1 MLSRFFLLLLFILS
15 SFSSFG
21 NTRGLIVNLNQKLK
35 VLPLHD
41 GPYAFIKRIDL
52 IRSAKFSIEL
62 EYFIFNDDLSGKIII
77 DELIKAAR
85 KGVRVR
91 LLLDALMVKG
101 KLTPFHIHQI
111 KKHNIEIRYY
121 NDIALIRAINTQ
133 YRDHRKL
140 FIVDREHLIIGGRNI
155 ANEYFDLDERYNF
168 LDRDI
173 YVHGNIGRKSREL
186 FDLFWK
192 SVPSQNVLRDPKPNL
207 DMLHLMSS
215 AGSARS
221 RILKKYRS
229 ELHTWKMKVK
239 KAKKFLKP
247 HPLVRKT
254 LKSLK
259 EKVRPKFIE
268 FAEKNNLFCKNP
280 MIVSDPPLVG
290 PSNDNKR
297 KLRKAIY
304 LQLESAKKKI
314 TIDSPYFILTHGSDG
329 MMKDILKKGVD
340 VELLTNGIY
349 STDALPVASVFNF
362 YLDDWIEAGLKP
374 TVFGGKRSED
384 ITYVLER
391 AKPTRWGTH
400 SKSIVFDDDSVM
412 IGTFNFDPRS
422 AFYSAEISLFCS
434 DSKELAMD
442 TRKNIYKRMAGGK
455 KIETKEDAKRYR
467 FENVSTMKK
476 MGYYL
481 ISPLALLLQRLL

>member
-1 MLSRFFLLLLFILS
+1 MLSRFLFFLLLLS
-15 SFSSFG
+15 TFSSFA
-21 NTRGLIVNLNQKLK
+21 NSSGLILNFPNKLS

-41 GPYAFIKRIDL
+41 GPYALIKRIDL
-52 IRSAKFSIEL
+52 IRNAKQSIEL

-77 DELIKAAR
+77 EELIKAAKR
-85 KGVRVR
+85 GVRVR

-111 KKHNIEIRYY
+111 KKHKIQIRYY
-121 NDIALIRAINTQ
+121 NDGALIRAINAQ

-140 FIVDREHLIIGGRNI
+140 FIVDNEHLIIGGRNI

-173 YVHGNIGRKSREL
+173 YVKGDIAQKSREL
-186 FDLFWK
+186 FNLFWEAA
-192 SVPSQNVLRDPKPNL
+192 PSQNVLRPSKPTL
-207 DMLHLMSS
+207 EMLHLMSS
-215 AGSARS
+215 SGSARS
-221 RILKKYRS
+221 RLLKKYRS

-247 HPLVRKT
+247 HSLVRKT
-254 LKSLK
+254 LKGLRNK
-259 EKVRPKFIE
+259 IQPKYEQFL
-268 FAEKNNLFCKNP
+268 EKNKLFCNKP
-280 MIVSDPPLVG
+280 MIVSDPPLIG

-297 KLRKAIY
+297 KLRGAVYERLK
-304 LQLESAKKKI
+304 SAKENI
-314 TIDSPYFILTHGSDG
+314 LIDSPYFILTHGSDD
-329 MMKDILKKGVD
+329 MMKDILKRGVN

-362 YLDDWIEAGLKP
+362 YLDEWIDAGLKP
-374 TVFGGKRSED
+374 TVFGGKREED
-384 ITYVLER
+384 VSYILDRV
-391 AKPTRWGTH
+391 KPTRWGTH
-400 SKSIVFDDDSVM
+400 SKSIVFDEDSVM

-422 AFYSAEISLFCS
+422 AFYSAEISLFC
-434 DSKELAMD
+434 DNSKELADD
-442 TRKNIYKRMAGGK
+442 TRKNIIKRMSNGK
-455 KIETKEDAKRYR
+455 KIETKEDAEKYR

-481 ISPLALLLQRLL
+481 ISPLSLLFQRLL

>member
-1 MLSRFFLLLLFILS
+1 MLSRHIIIVFLLSITSAFADTS
-15 SFSSFG
+15 
-21 NTRGLIVNLNQKLK
+21 GLIVNIPNKLS
-35 VLPLHD
+35 VVPLHD
-41 GPYAFIKRIDL
+41 GPYALIKRIDL
-52 IRSAKFSIEL
+52 IRNAKHSIEL

-77 DELIKAAR
+77 EELIKAAR

-111 KKHNIEIRYY
+111 KKHNIEVRYY
-121 NDIALIRAINTQ
+121 NDSALIRAINTQ

-140 FIVDREHLIIGGRNI
+140 FIVDNEHLIIGGRNI

-173 YVHGNIGRKSREL
+173 YVQGSIGIKAREL
-186 FDLFWK
+186 FDVFWK
-192 SVPSQNVLRDPKPNL
+192 SVPAGNVLRPEKPHLN
-207 DMLHLMSS
+207 MLHLMSS
-215 AGSARS
+215 SGSARS
-221 RILKKYRS
+221 RLLKKYRS

-247 HPLVRKT
+247 HSLVRKT
-254 LKSLK
+254 LRGLR
-259 EKVRPKFIE
+259 EKIRPIYSEFIS
-268 FAEKNNLFCKNP
+268 KNDLYCNKPVL
-280 MIVSDPPLVG
+280 ISDPPLVG
-290 PSNDNKR
+290 PSNDKKR
-297 KLRKAIY
+297 KLRFAIY
-304 LQLESAKKKI
+304 DRLKKAQEKI
-314 TIDSPYFILTHGSDG
+314 TIDSPYFILTHGSDD
-329 MMKDILKKGVD
+329 MMKNILKGGVS

-362 YLDDWIEAGLKP
+362 YLDEWLEAGLKP
-374 TVFGGKRSED
+374 TVFGGKRETTV
-384 ITYVLER
+384 TYILDRV
-391 AKPTRWGTH
+391 KPTRWGTH

-422 AFYSAEISLFCS
+422 AFYSAEISLFC
-434 DSKELAMD
+434 DNSKELATD
-442 TRKNIYKRMAGGK
+442 TRNNIHKRMANGK
-455 KIETKEDAKRYR
+455 KIKTKEDAEKYR

-481 ISPLALLLQRLL
+481 ISPLALMLQRLL